1 MLKKYLLWLIIP
13 LLTLTSCTINSV
25 TTYHKDNTTSM
36 LMDLDMKEF
45 LNFAKSMDSTSSD
58 SKMKE
63 LEMFPREWK
72 NMYEFTKEEAAKKG
86 KQISEDNDSIKIF
99 KKMFIKS
106 NYEGNEL
113 KGISMKF
120 DRISQQEMKDF
131 YKSSESNNFLNA
143 TSSDQTFWDGKK
155 LSLDTQYFNPKE
167 FSKGLEKR
175 LKEKGETDV
184 TEETIQQTK
193 AMMKMMKMKFNNQ
206 IKFETKIKSIKGKHD
221 WIKQIDDYTIDMSFS
236 FDDLFDEN
244 ITLKNADSK
253 IEIITE

>member
-45 LNFAKSMDSTSSD
+45 LDFAKSMDSTSSG

-86 KQISEDNDSIKIF
+86 EKIPEDNDSIRIF
-99 KKMFIKS
+99 KQMFIKS

-120 DRISQQEMKDF
+120 DRITQQEMKDF
-131 YKSSESNNFLNA
+131 YKNSESTNFLNA

-175 LKEKGETDV
+175 LKEKGKTDV
-184 TEETIQQTK
+184 TQETIEQTK
-193 AMMKMMKMKFNNQ
+193 AMMKMMKMTFNNQ

-244 ITLKNADSK
+244 ITLKNADPK